1 MAASENTS
9 SKILSPEQIEKAK
22 SEIYDDEDEFE
33 DAAEEQ
39 DNERDSDGNFEVTA
53 EELSVIR
60 AELACEF
67 PDDYS
72 YMR

>member
-1 MAASENTS
+1 MAGSETTS
-9 SKILSPEQIEKAK
+9 SKILSQEEIEKAK
-22 SEIYDDEDEFE
+22 SDIYDDDDEFE
-33 DAAEEQ
+33 DAAEEES
-39 DNERDSDGNFEVTA
+39 NERDGDGNFEVTA

-72 YMR
+72 YLR